1 MDNAFLRLKPTFEQA
16 KTIGDPRQ
24 SKNRY
29 YDSIVLNPNETYL
42 QITNS
47 DVDIVFNGDYNVFL
61 IDCFNNE
68 LLEITDKV
76 YINEFTDIEG
86 IRQIAFEI
94 VKIGQ
99 TFNQNVFLKLV
110 HTTGSNVFYSN
121 PFVVSDDLEYTIR
134 LDYGSYGVFQ
144 GTDYLNAPFV
154 QSIRVAG
161 QYEGLTDETEN
172 STYIQSNSNKISQL
186 PTLVFANAYD
196 FNLINDFTYRALSVA
211 LKSDL
216 VFIDQKRSTNKSV
229 LKKGEREGNS
239 NVYNC
244 NGTFYFS
251 DETYIAQFQIVPEF
265 NVVNFYPN
273 GAIPLNQN
281 QNITILFSKNVVLG
295 VGSFKIF
302 SEIGALLAT
311 LNQTNFT
318 ILNNLA
324 TAPLLGNYINIAL
337 TGKYYITF
345 DEALFT
351 SNIDQIAPQFNW
363 NFEFIEGEYEGEDY
377 ENNEYIT

>member
-61 IDCFNNE
+61 IDCFNSE

-76 YINEFTDIEG
+76 YINEFTDVQG
-86 IRQIAFEI
+86 VRQIAFEI
-94 VKIGQ
+94 LGIEQ
-99 TFNQNVFLKLV
+99 SFNQNVFLKFV
-110 HTTGSNVFYSN
+110 HTTGNNIFYSN
-121 PFVVSDDLEYTIR
+121 PFIVSNDLEYTIR
-134 LDYGSYGVFQ
+134 LDYGSFGVFQ

-154 QSIRVAG
+154 QSIRIAG
-161 QYEGLTDETEN
+161 QYEGLSDETEN

-196 FNLINDFTYRALSVA
+196 FNLINDFTYRALSIA
-211 LKSDL
+211 LKSDF
-216 VFIDQKRSTNKSV
+216 VFIDQKRSTDKAV
-229 LKKGEREGNS
+229 LKKSEREGNS
-239 NVYNC
+239 NLYNC

-265 NVVNFYPN
+265 NVVSYYPN
-273 GAIPLNQN
+273 LAIPLNQN
-281 QNITILFSKNVVLG
+281 QNITILFTKNVVLG
-295 VGSFKIF
+295 FGSFNIF
-302 SEIGALLAT
+302 SEIGLLLAT
-311 LNQTNFT
+311 LTQNDFT

-324 TAPLLGNYINIAL
+324 TAPLLGNYVDVAL
-337 TGKYYITF
+337 AGKYYITF
-345 DEALFT
+345 DASLFISELGQT
-351 SNIDQIAPQFNW
+351 TTEFDW
-363 NFEFIEGEYEGEDY
+363 NFEFIDGEYDSNDY
-377 ENNEYIT
+377 ENNEYLT